1 MFLIIDK
8 NTAASILVFV
18 ILMLLLIMTV
28 YCMIMSY
35 KLLFFNDQKY
45 RIVMKD
51 SLSLL
56 IIPTLVNL
64 FSNDLSQEQLIG
76 NYILIFILFCYYLFI
91 ELFEL
96 KTDMAFGK
104 KYFIISIIFVFILI
118 LITAALMLMILLKLH
133 VLDILRQI

>member
-45 RIVMKD
+45 RVVMKD

-104 KYFIISIIFVFILI
+104 KYFIIFVFILI